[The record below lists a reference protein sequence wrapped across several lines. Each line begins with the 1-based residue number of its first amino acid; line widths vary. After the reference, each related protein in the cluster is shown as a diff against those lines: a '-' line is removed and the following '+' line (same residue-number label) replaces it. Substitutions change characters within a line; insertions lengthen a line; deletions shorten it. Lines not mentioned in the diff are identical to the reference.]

1 MNLHS
6 AENYI
11 AVSGNE
17 DWSFSDLPT
26 GSMFSI
32 REGGTAKVYEKINDT
47 EAALVATKRGPYAPW
62 KEIDW
67 YVPEDAVETI
77 NPSVTLTD
85 DIADYLD

>member
-6 AENYI
+6 AETY
-11 AVSGNE
+11 NE
-17 DWSFSDLPT
+17 DWSFSDLPI
-26 GSMFSI
+26 GAWFSTC
-32 REGGTAKVYEKINDT
+32 EGGTAKVYAKLDDT
-47 EAALVATKRGPYAPW
+47 DAALMAIRRGPYAPW

-67 YVPEDAVETI
+67 FVPEDAIETI